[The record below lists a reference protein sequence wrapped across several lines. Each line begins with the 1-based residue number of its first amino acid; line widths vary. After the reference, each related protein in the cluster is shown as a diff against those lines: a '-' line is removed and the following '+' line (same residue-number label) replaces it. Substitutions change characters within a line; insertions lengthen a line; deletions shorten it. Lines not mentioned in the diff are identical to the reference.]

1 MLSYTLI
8 LTETELSVTYSGD
21 YGLLGNTS
29 KKVCFFSIQLR
40 QLTNLLRGRLINFLI
55 NS

>member
-29 KKVCFFSIQLR
+29 KKSVSFAFSLD
-40 QLTNLLRGRLINFLI
+40 
-55 NS
+55 S